1 MKNGKVI
8 ALGISCVLALAPLG
22 ACGSSSS
29 SGGTKTLEF
38 MTMQSTGTPQL
49 KVIQKLTKKFE
60 KANPNITIKA
70 NPGTNNNQND
80 IRVRLAG
87 HNPPDIWATHGWS
100 RDRYGNFLEPMQN
113 RPWAKRLKPLGNEV
127 YKTSDG
133 KFYALP
139 ADIQVSGIMYNDTV
153 MKKVGIDTK
162 SIDSWDVFMDACEKL
177 KTAGMTPIVSTP
189 KDMGAVGDIADYI
202 LPGMYTDAQLK
213 ELKGGKFDPSIYQ
226 KYAEMVSHWTK
237 SGYFNVDYTSATPD
251 DIARLM
257 ASDKAGFY
265 FRSNGNAQLIES
277 YNPDVKLGMMPIPS
291 ATGKPYFST
300 GEDMLT
306 FGVSKT
312 SRNKEAAL
320 KFIDFLA
327 EPENLQQLVNV
338 SMNNSALAGVKS
350 ALGQFQTSYD
360 YWMKDKKTATVPFF
374 DRKYLPGMY
383 STMSKS
389 TDGIITGQLTP
400 RDAADQAKTAFEN
413 LKTKK

>member
-60 KANPNITIKA
+60 KANPGITIKA

-139 ADIQVSGIMYNDTV
+139 ADIQVSGI
-153 MKKVGIDTK
+153 KIG
-162 SIDSWDVFMDACEKL
+162 
-177 KTAGMTPIVSTP
+177 
-189 KDMGAVGDIADYI
+189 
-202 LPGMYTDAQLK
+202 
-213 ELKGGKFDPSIYQ
+213 
-226 KYAEMVSHWTK
+226 
-237 SGYFNVDYTSATPD
+237 
-251 DIARLM
+251 R
-257 ASDKAGFY
+257 ASC
-265 FRSNGNAQLIES
+265 RER
-277 YNPDVKLGMMPIPS
+277 V
-291 ATGKPYFST
+291 
-300 GEDMLT
+300 
-306 FGVSKT
+306 
-312 SRNKEAAL
+312 
-320 KFIDFLA
+320 
-327 EPENLQQLVNV
+327 
-338 SMNNSALAGVKS
+338 
-350 ALGQFQTSYD
+350 
-360 YWMKDKKTATVPFF
+360 
-374 DRKYLPGMY
+374 
-383 STMSKS
+383 
-389 TDGIITGQLTP
+389 
-400 RDAADQAKTAFEN
+400 
-413 LKTKK
+413 